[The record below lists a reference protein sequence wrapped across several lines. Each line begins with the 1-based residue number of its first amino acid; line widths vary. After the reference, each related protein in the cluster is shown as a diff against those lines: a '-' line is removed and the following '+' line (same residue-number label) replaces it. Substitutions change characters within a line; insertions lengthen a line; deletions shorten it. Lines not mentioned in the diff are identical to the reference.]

1 MCRFVAY
8 TGRPILL
15 SDLVTRSARSLIHQ
29 SYRARERHEPLNGDG
44 FGVGWYAPDIDPD
57 PCVFTSI
64 TPAWSN
70 RNLHNI
76 AEKVRSPLVFAHV
89 RAASP
94 GLRVSEVNCHPFRH
108 GRYLWMHNGNVGG
121 FRRLRRQLRE
131 SLRDEYYD
139 MIEGTTDSEHAF
151 AVFLN
156 ELHGSDAESG
166 LKAMEKALAA
176 AVQRLR
182 DWQAELPGE
191 TPTTM
196 NFAVTDGANVAVTR
210 YSAGGVPP
218 ESLYVS
224 RGKRFVATD
233 SGYDMVD
240 SETDVGAAIVAS
252 EPLTDDAS
260 DWQPV
265 APNHMVSLSEAYE
278 LRVRALP

>member
-15 SDLVTRSARSLIHQ
+15 SDLVTRSSRSLIHQ
-29 SYRARERHEPLNGDG
+29 SYRARERDEPLNGDG
-44 FGVGWYAPDIDPD
+44 FGVGWYAPEIDRD
-57 PCVFTSI
+57 PCVFSSI

-76 AEKVRSPLVFAHV
+76 AEKIRSPLVFAHV

-94 GLRVSEVNCHPFRH
+94 GLRVSEVNCHPFQY
-108 GRYLWMHNGNVGG
+108 GRYLWMHNGNVGA
-121 FRRLRRQLRE
+121 FRRLRRQLRA

-151 AVFLN
+151 AVFLD
-156 ELHGSDAESG
+156 ELHDSDPDRP
-166 LKAMEKALAA
+166 LDAMESALEAT
-176 AVQRLR
+176 VRRLR
-182 DWQAELPGE
+182 VWQEALPE
-191 TPTTM
+191 ATPTTM
-196 NFAVTDGANVAVTR
+196 NFAVTDGVNVVVTR
-210 YSAGGVPP
+210 YSAGGVAP

-224 RGKRFVATD
+224 RGRRFVATD

-240 SETDVGAAIVAS
+240 SETDLRAAIVAS

-265 APNHMVSLSEAYE
+265 APNHLISLSDALE
-278 LRVRALP
+278 LRVRALA

>member
-1 MCRFVAY
+1 
-8 TGRPILL
+8 
-15 SDLVTRSARSLIHQ
+15 
-29 SYRARERHEPLNGDG
+29 
-44 FGVGWYAPDIDPD
+44 
-57 PCVFTSI
+57 
-64 TPAWSN
+64 
-70 RNLHNI
+70 
-76 AEKVRSPLVFAHV
+76 
-89 RAASP
+89 
-94 GLRVSEVNCHPFRH
+94 
-108 GRYLWMHNGNVGG
+108 
-121 FRRLRRQLRE
+121 
-131 SLRDEYYD
+131 